1 MLHTW
6 QQFKSIYRKVMKKI
20 LFIVLSIILS
30 APIFGADGNH
40 RAYLSYGYNGNQLTK
55 VDDTV
60 NGPYYAGAF
69 HFVDGTKEATE
80 YSYDANGN
88 MVMDKNK
95 GISSISYDI
104 NNLPQKILY
113 NDGRKASYVY
123 DAEGNKHSVLYT
135 LTAMTNALPQMP
147 VMQSADAA
155 SANAVNGQKVI
166 NYCGNIIYDDDET
179 MVLNDVGYVKY
190 DKGGNLSFHYD
201 LKDHLGDNRVVMSE
215 SGAIEQ
221 INDYYPTGALM
232 GSSTNGDVLRY
243 KYNGKE
249 LDRLNGLDWYD
260 YGARNYDAALGI
272 WRSQDNLQET
282 HPDIGSYVY
291 VYNNPMRMADPD
303 GQDGITNLGG
313 KATTFGSAVAAVGTT
328 AIVVTAGTSATVAAP
343 ITVVGK
349 TITTAGLATST
360 AGYVMMANSNSNKAQ
375 GYNRGKKSNVSSG
388 NKNSPHANQKRKEVN
403 RQRYEQLKKEYE
415 ELEKNKSKIQNY
427 RKQANALKRQ
437 MKRAKE
443 RMDFKGENH
452 SRNAKGY

>member
-1 MLHTW
+1 
-6 QQFKSIYRKVMKKI
+6 MKKI

-30 APIFGADGNH
+30 APTFGADDNH
-40 RAYLSYGYNGNQLTK
+40 RVNLSYGYNGNQLTK

-60 NGPYYAGAF
+60 SGSYYAGAF

-80 YSYDANGN
+80 YSYDA
-88 MVMDKNK
+88 K
-95 GISSISYDI
+95 
-104 NNLPQKILY
+104 
-113 NDGRKASYVY
+113 
-123 DAEGNKHSVLYT
+123 GNKHSVLYT

-166 NYCGNIIYDDDET
+166 NYCGNIIYDGDET
-179 MVLNDVGYVKY
+179 IVLNDVGYVKY
-190 DKGGNLSFHYD
+190 DKGGNLSFHYY

-272 WRSQDNLQET
+272 WRSQDNLQEI

-375 GYNRGKKSNVSSG
+375 GYNRGKKSNVSSD

-403 RQRYEQLKKEYE
+403 RQKYEQLKKEYD
-415 ELEKNKSKIQNY
+415 ELKEKTNLSKHPEV
-427 RKQANALKRQ
+427 RKQLSALERQ
-437 MKRAKE
+437 IKRAKE
-443 RMDFKGENH
+443 RMNFKGENH
-452 SRNAKGY
+452 SRNSKGH

>member
-1 MLHTW
+1 
-6 QQFKSIYRKVMKKI
+6 MKKI

-30 APIFGADGNH
+30 APTFGADDNH
-40 RAYLSYGYNGNQLTK
+40 RVNLSYGYNGNQLTK

-60 NGPYYAGAF
+60 SGSYYAGAF

-80 YSYDANGN
+80 YSYDA
-88 MVMDKNK
+88 K
-95 GISSISYDI
+95 
-104 NNLPQKILY
+104 
-113 NDGRKASYVY
+113 
-123 DAEGNKHSVLYT
+123 GNKHSVLYT

-147 VMQSADAA
+147 VMQSVDAA

-166 NYCGNIIYDDDET
+166 NYCGNIIYDCDET
-179 MVLNDVGYVKY
+179 IVLNDVGYVKY
-190 DKGGNLSFHYD
+190 DKGGNLSFHYY

-272 WRSQDNLQET
+272 WRSQDNLQEI

-375 GYNRGKKSNVSSG
+375 GYNRGKKSNVSSD

-403 RQRYEQLKKEYE
+403 RQKYEQLKKEYD
-415 ELEKNKSKIQNY
+415 ELKEKTNLSKHPEV
-427 RKQANALKRQ
+427 RKQLSALERQ
-437 MKRAKE
+437 IKRAKE
-443 RMDFKGENH
+443 RMNFKGENH
-452 SRNAKGY
+452 SRNSKGH

>member
-1 MLHTW
+1 
-6 QQFKSIYRKVMKKI
+6 MKKI

-30 APIFGADGNH
+30 APTFGADDNH
-40 RAYLSYGYNGNQLTK
+40 RVNLSYGYNGNQLTK

-60 NGPYYAGAF
+60 SGSYYAGAF

-80 YSYDANGN
+80 YSYDA
-88 MVMDKNK
+88 K
-95 GISSISYDI
+95 
-104 NNLPQKILY
+104 
-113 NDGRKASYVY
+113 
-123 DAEGNKHSVLYT
+123 GNKHSVLYT

-147 VMQSADAA
+147 VMQSVDAA

-166 NYCGNIIYDDDET
+166 NYCGNIIYDGDET
-179 MVLNDVGYVKY
+179 IVLNDVGYVKY
-190 DKGGNLSFHYD
+190 DKGGNLSFHYY

-272 WRSQDNLQET
+272 WRSQDNLQEI

-403 RQRYEQLKKEYE
+403 RQKYEQLKKEYD
-415 ELEKNKSKIQNY
+415 ELKEKTNLSKHPEV
-427 RKQANALKRQ
+427 RKQLSALERQ
-437 MKRAKE
+437 IKRAKE
-443 RMDFKGENH
+443 RMNFKGENH
-452 SRNAKGY
+452 SRNSKGH

>member
-1 MLHTW
+1 
-6 QQFKSIYRKVMKKI
+6 MKKI

-30 APIFGADGNH
+30 APTFGADDNH
-40 RAYLSYGYNGNQLTK
+40 RVNLSYGYNGNQLTK

-60 NGPYYAGAF
+60 SGSYYAGAF

-80 YSYDANGN
+80 YSYDA
-88 MVMDKNK
+88 K
-95 GISSISYDI
+95 
-104 NNLPQKILY
+104 
-113 NDGRKASYVY
+113 
-123 DAEGNKHSVLYT
+123 GNKHSVLYT
-135 LTAMTNALPQMP
+135 LTAMTNTLPQMP

-166 NYCGNIIYDDDET
+166 NYCGNIIYDGDET
-179 MVLNDVGYVKY
+179 IVLNDVGYVKY
-190 DKGGNLSFHYD
+190 DKGGNLSFHYY

-272 WRSQDNLQET
+272 WRSQDNLQEI

-375 GYNRGKKSNVSSG
+375 GYNRGKKSNVSSD
-388 NKNSPHANQKRKEVN
+388 NKNSPH
-403 RQRYEQLKKEYE
+403 
-415 ELEKNKSKIQNY
+415 
-427 RKQANALKRQ
+427 
-437 MKRAKE
+437 
-443 RMDFKGENH
+443 
-452 SRNAKGY
+452 

>member
-1 MLHTW
+1 
-6 QQFKSIYRKVMKKI
+6 MKKI

-30 APIFGADGNH
+30 APTFGADDNH
-40 RAYLSYGYNGNQLTK
+40 RVNLSYGYNGNQLTK

-60 NGPYYAGAF
+60 SGSYYAGAF

-80 YSYDANGN
+80 YSYDA
-88 MVMDKNK
+88 K
-95 GISSISYDI
+95 
-104 NNLPQKILY
+104 
-113 NDGRKASYVY
+113 
-123 DAEGNKHSVLYT
+123 GNKHSVLYT

-147 VMQSADAA
+147 VMQSVDAA

-166 NYCGNIIYDDDET
+166 NYCGNIIYDGDET

-190 DKGGNLSFHYD
+190 DKGGNLSFHYY

-272 WRSQDNLQET
+272 WRSQDNLQEI

-375 GYNRGKKSNVSSG
+375 GYNRGKKSNVSSD

-403 RQRYEQLKKEYE
+403 RQKYEQLKKEYD
-415 ELEKNKSKIQNY
+415 ELKEKTNLSKHPEV
-427 RKQANALKRQ
+427 RKQLSALERQ
-437 MKRAKE
+437 IKRAKE
-443 RMDFKGENH
+443 RMNFKGENH
-452 SRNAKGY
+452 SRNSKGH

>member
-1 MLHTW
+1 
-6 QQFKSIYRKVMKKI
+6 MKKI

-30 APIFGADGNH
+30 APTFGADDNH
-40 RAYLSYGYNGNQLTK
+40 RVNLSYGYNGNQLTK

-60 NGPYYAGAF
+60 SGSYYAGAF

-80 YSYDANGN
+80 YSYDA
-88 MVMDKNK
+88 K
-95 GISSISYDI
+95 
-104 NNLPQKILY
+104 
-113 NDGRKASYVY
+113 
-123 DAEGNKHSVLYT
+123 GNKHSVLYT
-135 LTAMTNALPQMP
+135 LTAMTNTLPQMP
-147 VMQSADAA
+147 VMQSVDAA

-166 NYCGNIIYDDDET
+166 NYCGNIIYDGDET
-179 MVLNDVGYVKY
+179 IVLNDVGYVKY
-190 DKGGNLSFHYD
+190 DKGGNLSFHYY

-272 WRSQDNLQET
+272 WRSQDNLQEI

-375 GYNRGKKSNVSSG
+375 GYNRGKKSKVSSD

-403 RQRYEQLKKEYE
+403 RQKYEQLKKEYD
-415 ELEKNKSKIQNY
+415 ELKEKTNLSKHPEV
-427 RKQANALKRQ
+427 RKQLSALERQ
-437 MKRAKE
+437 IKRAKE
-443 RMDFKGENH
+443 RMNFKGENH
-452 SRNAKGY
+452 SRNSKGH

>member
-1 MLHTW
+1 
-6 QQFKSIYRKVMKKI
+6 MKKI

-30 APIFGADGNH
+30 APTFGADDNH
-40 RAYLSYGYNGNQLTK
+40 RVNLSYGYNGNQLTK

-60 NGPYYAGAF
+60 SGSYYAGAF

-80 YSYDANGN
+80 YSYDA
-88 MVMDKNK
+88 K
-95 GISSISYDI
+95 
-104 NNLPQKILY
+104 
-113 NDGRKASYVY
+113 
-123 DAEGNKHSVLYT
+123 GNKHSVLYT

-147 VMQSADAA
+147 VMQSVDAA

-166 NYCGNIIYDDDET
+166 NYCGNIIYDGDET
-179 MVLNDVGYVKY
+179 IVLNDVGYVKY
-190 DKGGNLSFHYD
+190 DKGGNLSFHYY

-272 WRSQDNLQET
+272 WRSQDNLQEI

-375 GYNRGKKSNVSSG
+375 GYNRGKKSNVSSD

-403 RQRYEQLKKEYE
+403 RQKYEQLKKEYD
-415 ELEKNKSKIQNY
+415 ELKEKTNLSKHPEV
-427 RKQANALKRQ
+427 RKQLSALERQ
-437 MKRAKE
+437 IKRAKE
-443 RMDFKGENH
+443 RMNFKGENH
-452 SRNAKGY
+452 SRNSKGH

>member
-1 MLHTW
+1 
-6 QQFKSIYRKVMKKI
+6 MKKI

-30 APIFGADGNH
+30 APTFGADDNH
-40 RAYLSYGYNGNQLTK
+40 RVNLSYGYNGNQLTK

-60 NGPYYAGAF
+60 SGSYYAGAF

-80 YSYDANGN
+80 YSYDA
-88 MVMDKNK
+88 K
-95 GISSISYDI
+95 
-104 NNLPQKILY
+104 
-113 NDGRKASYVY
+113 
-123 DAEGNKHSVLYT
+123 GNKHSVLYT

-147 VMQSADAA
+147 VMQSVDAA

-166 NYCGNIIYDDDET
+166 NYCGNIIYDGDET
-179 MVLNDVGYVKY
+179 IVLNDVGYVKY
-190 DKGGNLSFHYD
+190 DKGGNLSFHYY

-375 GYNRGKKSNVSSG
+375 GYNRGKKSNVSSD

-403 RQRYEQLKKEYE
+403 RQKYEQLKKEYD
-415 ELEKNKSKIQNY
+415 ELKEKTNLSKHPEV
-427 RKQANALKRQ
+427 RKQLSALERQ
-437 MKRAKE
+437 IKRAKE
-443 RMDFKGENH
+443 RMNFKGENH
-452 SRNAKGY
+452 SRNSKGH

>member
-1 MLHTW
+1 
-6 QQFKSIYRKVMKKI
+6 MKKI

-30 APIFGADGNH
+30 APTFGADDNH
-40 RAYLSYGYNGNQLTK
+40 RVNLSYGYNGNQLTK

-60 NGPYYAGAF
+60 SGSYYAGAF

-80 YSYDANGN
+80 YSYDA
-88 MVMDKNK
+88 K
-95 GISSISYDI
+95 
-104 NNLPQKILY
+104 
-113 NDGRKASYVY
+113 
-123 DAEGNKHSVLYT
+123 GNKHSVLYT

-166 NYCGNIIYDDDET
+166 NYCGNIIYDGDET
-179 MVLNDVGYVKY
+179 IVLNDVGYVKY
-190 DKGGNLSFHYD
+190 DKGGNLSFHYY

-375 GYNRGKKSNVSSG
+375 GYNRGKKSNVSSD

-403 RQRYEQLKKEYE
+403 RQKYEQLKKEYD
-415 ELEKNKSKIQNY
+415 ELKEKTNLSKHPEV
-427 RKQANALKRQ
+427 RKQLSALERQ
-437 MKRAKE
+437 IKRAKE
-443 RMDFKGENH
+443 RMNFKGENH
-452 SRNAKGY
+452 SRNSKGH

>member
-1 MLHTW
+1 
-6 QQFKSIYRKVMKKI
+6 MKKI
-20 LFIVLSIILS
+20 LFIVLCIMLS
-30 APIFGADGNH
+30 APTFGADGNH
-40 RAYLSYGYNGNQLTK
+40 RANLSYEYNGNQLTK

-60 NGPYYAGAF
+60 SGSYYAGTF

-80 YSYDANGN
+80 YS
-88 MVMDKNK
+88 
-95 GISSISYDI
+95 
-104 NNLPQKILY
+104 
-113 NDGRKASYVY
+113 Y

-135 LTAMTNALPQMP
+135 LTAMTNTLPQMP

-166 NYCGNIIYDDDET
+166 NNCGNIIYDGDET
-179 MVLNDVGYVKY
+179 MVLNDVGYAKY
-190 DKGGNLSFHYD
+190 DKGGNLSFHYY

-221 INDYYPTGALM
+221 FNDYYPTGALM
-232 GSSTNGDVLRY
+232 GSSTNGDVQRY

-249 LDRLNGLDWYD
+249 LDRMNGLDWHD

-303 GQDGITNLGG
+303 GQDGRDRTIGYIIGAVTNVIPFTGGLRDTYTPTDSEDYNYSLRQSDETASRLANSFTNWGG
-313 KATTFGSAVAAVGTT
+313 KATTFGSAIAAVGTT
-328 AIVVTAGTSATVAAP
+328 AIVVTAGTSAEVAAP

-403 RQRYEQLKKEYE
+403 RQNYEQLKEKVKQLHSKTSKTKEEVAEY
-415 ELEKNKSKIQNY
+415 NKA
-427 RKQANALKRQ
+427 RKQLKHLQRI
-437 MKRAKE
+437 K
-443 RMDFKGENH
+443 DNKGENH
-452 SRNAKGY
+452 SRNQKGNR

>member
-1 MLHTW
+1 
-6 QQFKSIYRKVMKKI
+6 MKKI

-30 APIFGADGNH
+30 APTFGADDNH
-40 RAYLSYGYNGNQLTK
+40 RVNLSYGYNGNQLTK

-60 NGPYYAGAF
+60 SGSYYAGAF

-80 YSYDANGN
+80 YSYDA
-88 MVMDKNK
+88 K
-95 GISSISYDI
+95 
-104 NNLPQKILY
+104 
-113 NDGRKASYVY
+113 
-123 DAEGNKHSVLYT
+123 GNKHSVLYT

-147 VMQSADAA
+147 VMQSVDAA

-166 NYCGNIIYDDDET
+166 NYCGNIIYDGDET
-179 MVLNDVGYVKY
+179 IVLNDVGYVKY
-190 DKGGNLSFHYD
+190 DKGGNLSFHYY

-272 WRSQDNLQET
+272 WRSQDNLQEI

-375 GYNRGKKSNVSSG
+375 GYNGKKSNVSSD

-403 RQRYEQLKKEYE
+403 RQKYEQLKKEYD
-415 ELEKNKSKIQNY
+415 ELKEKTNLSKHPEV
-427 RKQANALKRQ
+427 RKQLSALERQ
-437 MKRAKE
+437 IKRAKE
-443 RMDFKGENH
+443 RMNFKGENH
-452 SRNAKGY
+452 SRNSKGH

>member
-1 MLHTW
+1 
-6 QQFKSIYRKVMKKI
+6 MKKI

-30 APIFGADGNH
+30 APTFGADDNH
-40 RAYLSYGYNGNQLTK
+40 RVNLSYGYNGNQLTK

-60 NGPYYAGAF
+60 SGSYYAGAF

-80 YSYDANGN
+80 YSYDA
-88 MVMDKNK
+88 K
-95 GISSISYDI
+95 
-104 NNLPQKILY
+104 
-113 NDGRKASYVY
+113 
-123 DAEGNKHSVLYT
+123 GNKHSVLYT
-135 LTAMTNALPQMP
+135 LTAMTNTLPQMP
-147 VMQSADAA
+147 VMQSVDAA

-166 NYCGNIIYDDDET
+166 NYCGNIIYDGDET
-179 MVLNDVGYVKY
+179 IVLNDVGYVKY
-190 DKGGNLSFHYD
+190 DKGGNLSFHYY

-272 WRSQDNLQET
+272 WRSQDNLQEI

-375 GYNRGKKSNVSSG
+375 GYNRGKKSNVSSD

-403 RQRYEQLKKEYE
+403 RQKYEQLKKEYD
-415 ELEKNKSKIQNY
+415 ELKEKTNLSKHPEV
-427 RKQANALKRQ
+427 RKQLSALERQ
-437 MKRAKE
+437 IKRAKE
-443 RMDFKGENH
+443 RMNFKGENH
-452 SRNAKGY
+452 SRNSKGH